1 MRTIFF
7 FLIIFF
13 SLSNYSQE
21 RKSFDAVRFISP
33 PKIDG
38 KLNDDQWIKSP
49 ELKDFILAFPS
60 TRFGKKIPPDYETTA
75 YFGYDDDAIYIA
87 AKIKH
92 PNMQKIQK
100 ELAVRD
106 DAMNGDYELFWVSI
120 DPYNNKDK
128 LEGRLIINPHTSYF
142 SEEALHESRTKA
154 CLTCLDII
162 NNRFINNRIV

>member
-49 ELKDFILAFPS
+49 ELKDFVLAFPS

-92 PNMQKIQK
+92 PNMQEIQK

-120 DPYNNKDK
+120 DPYNNK
-128 LEGRLIINPHTSYF
+128 EGHFGFAVSSSGVLNDGYFTCLLYTSP
-142 SEEALHESRTKA
+142 SPRDVEESRMPYSA
-154 CLTCLDII
+154 
-162 NNRFINNRIV
+162 

>member
-60 TRFGKKIPPDYETTA
+60 TGLEKKFHLIMKQLLTLDTMM
-75 YFGYDDDAIYIA
+75 
-87 AKIKH
+87 
-92 PNMQKIQK
+92 MQ
-100 ELAVRD
+100 
-106 DAMNGDYELFWVSI
+106 
-120 DPYNNKDK
+120 
-128 LEGRLIINPHTSYF
+128 
-142 SEEALHESRTKA
+142 
-154 CLTCLDII
+154 
-162 NNRFINNRIV
+162 FILLPK